1 MDVEGAKEGQVSKEC
16 NRMIRMENKIR
27 PTERRLEHGRFCDR
41 FSQEKRENSLCIDG
55 ARGLKHSRTAQE
67 SRGGR
72 ALSGGYLEIRTRPVN
87 ISIEYRISFA
97 SIYRAIRVRVPEG
110 ILKIQRTC
118 RPAGAAAGKGQSSS
132 LFKLPSRP
140 GLSSIDSTR
149 APVGTSA
156 LIRLLRDQRWRT
168 CEDACLKRETKFH
181 CRSASHLPACALS
194 CSSFTNGLP

>member
-1 MDVEGAKEGQVSKEC
+1 
-16 NRMIRMENKIR
+16 MENKIR
-27 PTERRLEHGRFCDR
+27 PMERLERARSILRSFLAL
-41 FSQEKRENSLCIDG
+41 ENSLCIDG

-140 GLSSIDSTR
+140 GLEYRFDEGAGGNER
-149 APVGTSA
+149 
-156 LIRLLRDQRWRT
+156 
-168 CEDACLKRETKFH
+168 F
-181 CRSASHLPACALS
+181 
-194 CSSFTNGLP
+194 N